1 MNVKE
6 IFRLEGSEET
16 IKVIFEHEGQRA
28 EFTYTLIGR
37 ETGIDECSY
46 EEKDNEDIYSVI
58 HDWVE
63 EHITSKTEVLF
74 DGKEVNYDGVVL
86 E

>member
-1 MNVKE
+1 MNIKE

-16 IKVIFEHEGQRA
+16 IKVIFEHKGQRA

-37 ETGIDECSY
+37 EIGIDECNY
-46 EEKDNEDIYSVI
+46 EEQDDEDIYEII
-58 HDWVE
+58 HDWIE
-63 EHITSKTEVLF
+63 KHITTKTEVLF
-74 DGKEVNYDGVVL
+74 DGVKVNY